1 MGDTRLICAVINADD
16 INADDPLPASGNPV
30 KLYDKRGFFRS
41 CEQKSEGDD
50 HGIARDCR

>member
-1 MGDTRLICAVINADD
+1 MKRRMGDTRLICAVINP
-16 INADDPLPASGNPV
+16 DDPLPASGNPV

-41 CEQKSEGDD
+41 CEQKSGGDD

>member
-1 MGDTRLICAVINADD
+1 MGDTRLICAV

-41 CEQKSEGDD
+41 CEQKSGGDD